1 MQRSQRSFWKGTKRW
16 DHKCLFIHREYE
28 EVPLQ
33 RESNRITIS
42 LLRTPLNLHAIKANS
57 SFSNGEKALPSSR
70 QTNNSLS
77 RAPFGHHW
85 ASSSVLVAVVAPRS
99 LRREK
104 GRRCCCTVA
113 TAMTLI
119 TEIVTKL
126 LPFFFSSDIARKESS
141 GHFSLLG
148 SCNTSRA
155 IFCGEGGTFLFG
167 PLFLLS
173 AVKKLR
179 YIACFPAL
187 WPTSLEFVQPKES
200 VPPNTCN
207 TKQQPHS
214 TADPTYKCR
223 AARWELT
230 LRNFRVQK

>member
-1 MQRSQRSFWKGTKRW
+1 MQRSQRSFWKGTKRL

-42 LLRTPLNLHAIKANS
+42 LLRTPLNLHTIKANS

-141 GHFSLLG
+141 GIFPSFD
-148 SCNTSRA
+148 RA
-155 IFCGEGGTFLFG
+155 IPREQYFAERGGSFYLALFFIERRKKA
-167 PLFLLS
+167 PLHC
-173 AVKKLR
+173 V
-179 YIACFPAL
+179 FPCPMAYL
-187 WPTSLEFVQPKES
+187 
-200 VPPNTCN
+200 
-207 TKQQPHS
+207 
-214 TADPTYKCR
+214 A
-223 AARWELT
+223 
-230 LRNFRVQK
+230 